1 MASNSF
7 YLLVDA
13 ACSITDARTVQ
24 NAYTVQNASTIQ
36 NNKKEVSSSNRRTII
51 KNVNPIQKDK
61 KIINSNLITLEERQ
75 IFNHIFENSKVQK
88 IKLLKTSIHGQKF
101 STRKYVYEHLE
112 KEIGTERANLYFNIF
127 GF

>member
-13 ACSITDARTVQ
+13 ACSITDAH
-24 NAYTVQNASTIQ
+24 TIQ

-75 IFNHIFENSKVQK
+75 IFNHIFEFSKIEK
-88 IKLLKTSIHGQKF
+88 IKLLKSSIDGQKF

-112 KEIGTERANLYFNIF
+112 KEIGTERANLYFTYLNI
-127 GF
+127 